1 MDLIFRKP
9 EQRTKNYGLLLGTE
23 TSTKVDG
30 RFLPERAAHQGV
42 KPGTKKKKKKERD
55 LQTNFTLKVMFNLNQ
70 ALPKGKRL
78 VSSLGS

>member
-1 MDLIFRKP
+1 MGCCW
-9 EQRTKNYGLLLGTE
+9 EQRQAQRWTE
-23 TSTKVDG
+23 GSSLKEQPIKE
-30 RFLPERAAHQGV
+30 LNQAP
-42 KPGTKKKKKKERD
+42 KKKKKERD